1 MRGNTMQGS
10 PLDSIAWYAW
20 ESSEPESNW
29 LLIYVDMLSVLL
41 AMLVV
46 LLGHMAVQQMQHPQ
60 PDSQIAP
67 VASIVEPM
75 DRSALEEK
83 AQVNIEPI
91 ASFTEPMPMPPLE
104 ERVEDKLEPTME
116 QPPIPSPESRLE
128 AAIESDFQGA
138 VKVVRRDHGIS
149 LEIADVILFESNKA
163 ALRSQAGEVLS
174 RLAVTLQG
182 IGESEIAVEGHTD
195 DRPIKGGRF
204 LSNWELAAARA
215 NAVTRFLLEQGF
227 APSQL
232 RSVSYAD
239 THPVADNRT
248 AEGRAEN
255 RRVSLRV
262 DFI

>member
-1 MRGNTMQGS
+1 MSANTLQGS
-10 PLDSIAWYAW
+10 PLEAISWYAW
-20 ESSEPESNW
+20 ESEEPESNW
-29 LLIYVDMLSVLL
+29 LLTYVDMLSVLL

-46 LLGHMAVQQMQHPQ
+46 LLGHMAVQQMQPPQ
-60 PDSQIAP
+60 PDRQIVPVEQTVEPIEAP
-67 VASIVEPM
+67 VAAVQAPLVVETVTPV
-75 DRSALEEK
+75 AEQTPPPAPEEQMTE
-83 AQVNIEPI
+83 QV
-91 ASFTEPMPMPPLE
+91 
-104 ERVEDKLEPTME
+104 V
-116 QPPIPSPESRLE
+116 QPAETLPVPSPESRLE

-149 LEIADVILFESNKA
+149 LEIADVILFESNRA
-163 ALRSQAGEVLS
+163 ALRPQAGEVLS

-182 IGESEIAVEGHTD
+182 IGEAEIAVEGHTD

-215 NAVTRFLLEQGF
+215 NAVTRFRLQQGF
-227 APSQL
+227 EASRL

-262 DFI
+262 DFL